1 MFVPPFCPY
10 RLCALHVK
18 PATANWWR
26 KSGYHETKAFGLV
39 QRFQCR
45 ACGRTFSTQTFSTHY
60 YAKRIINLRDL
71 ERRCASSMSVRG
83 LSRDL
88 RCSCGTIQNRLY
100 RLSLQ
105 GIALQALLRPKA
117 RPTEP
122 VCFDGLVSFDRSQ
135 FYPNDI
141 GISITQGSRFVL
153 GLSHATT
160 RRAGKMTKTQ
170 AERIIDLYEGNVF
183 EERAVERSLSEHLDM
198 IMIERPQRF
207 YPPFTLVTDQKTAY
221 VEAIKHHPLYR
232 GQDREHRMVHIQVSS
247 KAPRNFQNPL
257 FASNYYDREVRKDQA
272 HHRRE
277 TVCFARDPSNG
288 MTRMYVHMVYHNYEK
303 IYLIN
308 WKVDRK
314 ETAAEMAGIPRSA
327 IWKTRHRMFTRRAFF
342 SHQDLREID
351 RKVWVREVYDPI
363 ARGLTRGYFPKF
375 ALM

>member
-1 MFVPPFCPY
+1 
-10 RLCALHVK
+10 
-18 PATANWWR
+18 
-26 KSGYHETKAFGLV
+26 
-39 QRFQCR
+39 
-45 ACGRTFSTQTFSTHY
+45 
-60 YAKRIINLRDL
+60 
-71 ERRCASSMSVRG
+71 
-83 LSRDL
+83 
-88 RCSCGTIQNRLY
+88 
-100 RLSLQ
+100 
-105 GIALQALLRPKA
+105 
-117 RPTEP
+117 
-122 VCFDGLVSFDRSQ
+122 
-135 FYPNDI
+135 
-141 GISITQGSRFVL
+141 
-153 GLSHATT
+153 
-160 RRAGKMTKTQ
+160 
-170 AERIIDLYEGNVF
+170 
-183 EERAVERSLSEHLDM
+183 
-198 IMIERPQRF
+198 
-207 YPPFTLVTDQKTAY
+207 
-221 VEAIKHHPLYR
+221 
-232 GQDREHRMVHIQVSS
+232 MVHIQVSS

-327 IWKTRHRMFTRRAFF
+327 IWKTRHRMFTRRVFF

>member
-10 RLCALHVK
+10 KACANHRK
-18 PATANWWR
+18 PADPDWWR
-26 KSGYHETKAFGLV
+26 KDGFHATKAFGPV
-39 QRFQCR
+39 QRYQCL

-60 YAKRIINLRDL
+60 YAKRIINYRAL

-105 GIALQALLRPKA
+105 GIELQSLLRPKA
-117 RPTEP
+117 DPTEP

-135 FYPNDI
+135 YYPNDI
-141 GISITQGSRFVL
+141 GISITMKSRFVL

-160 RRAGKMTKTQ
+160 RRSGNMTPDQRKKMH
-170 AERIIDLYEGNVF
+170 RLYKRNVF
-183 EERAVERSLSEHLDM
+183 EEQAIERSLSEHLDM
-198 IMIERPQRF
+198 ILAERPQRF
-207 YPPFTLVTDQKTAY
+207 DPPFTLITDRKTAY
-221 VEAIKHHPLYR
+221 LNAIEYHPLHW
-232 GQDREHRMVHIQVSS
+232 GQDETHRMVHERVSS
-247 KAPRNFQNPL
+247 KAPRTFQNPL

-277 TVCFARDPSNG
+277 TVCFAREPSNG

-308 WKVDRK
+308 WTVDRT
-314 ETAAEMAGIPRSA
+314 ETAAEMAGIPRSEV
-327 IWKTRHRMFTRRAFF
+327 WKGRHTMFTRRAFL
-342 SHQDLREID
+342 SHLDLRDLDWKIWT
-351 RKVWVREVYDPI
+351 RTIYDPI
-363 ARGLTRGYFPKF
+363 AGGIVTRYHPKF